1 MSFASRADSHQE
13 PTDPRAPA
21 VSRRLLLG
29 ATGGLA
35 LTALAGCSKG
45 PDAPAAAA
53 APAAPTPATPP
64 APAAPAA
71 PDAARQAFEAA
82 SRGTGFVVGQAM
94 SAREIRVFFDPQCPH
109 CAALWA
115 ASKPLLDRIR
125 MVWMPVAFIGPTSAP
140 QGALLLAA
148 QDPAARMDEHES
160 LLAKGQGGL
169 AVGGPADGGLVE
181 KISANTQL
189 WRELKAESVPYQI
202 YRVAADGPYG
212 VQAGGLPTDQLVQM
226 LKL

>member
-1 MSFASRADSHQE
+1 MSPSTLADTLQKSTL
-13 PTDPRAPA
+13 PSTPG

-35 LTALAGCSKG
+35 LTALAGCSKSA
-45 PDAPAAAA
+45 DAPAAA
-53 APAAPTPATPP
+53 PAT
-64 APAAPAA
+64 PAA
-71 PDAARQAFEAA
+71 PDAARQAFESA

-94 SAREIRVFFDPQCPH
+94 AAREIRVFFDPQCPH
-109 CAALWA
+109 CAALWS

-125 MVWMPVAFIGPTSAP
+125 MVWMPVAFIGPSSAS
-140 QGALLLAA
+140 QGALLLTA
-148 QDPAARMDEHES
+148 QDPAARMDEHEV

-169 AVGGPADGGLVE
+169 AVGGEPDAGLVA

-202 YRVAADGPYG
+202 YRVGAEGPYG